1 VPDPGRSRHEEYLID
16 LPKERP
22 LYPPLPWVCPN
33 STMINVYFE
42 VLKAPL
48 LDRLPPEFCRTSPPY
63 CRLSIFDHPDSPVG
77 PFRDAILALGCR
89 LNMMPAAFV
98 AASVTN
104 NEKALAAGLF
114 DRGFPNTLGRIEF
127 ASGVTSAR
135 AVVSDA
141 TGPLLEVD
149 LPLLQTIEPS
159 RLAFDHADSLRTTT
173 DGKTVLTITR
183 PDINIQRAA
192 ICKNARIEYAG
203 EGPETA
209 WHTLR
214 CRNVVSAQLVHGD
227 RTFDAGHAPG

>member
-1 VPDPGRSRHEEYLID
+1 MPDPGRSRHENYLIE
-16 LPKERP
+16 LPKQRP
-22 LYPPLPWVCPN
+22 VYPPLPWVCPN

-89 LNMMPAAFV
+89 LNMMPAAVV

-127 ASGVTSAR
+127 VSGVTSAR

-141 TGPLLEVD
+141 TGPLLEVG

-173 DGKTVLTITR
+173 DGETVLTVTR
-183 PDINIQRAA
+183 PDIDIQRVA
-192 ICKNARIEYAG
+192 ICKNAQIDYAG
-203 EGPETA
+203 ERPETA

-214 CRNVVSAQLVHGD
+214 SRNVVSAQLVHGA